1 MDLQSALDLFGLSF
15 DISSIQD
22 TGISTDYLLIP
33 TKKDATI
40 NRLRTRLDDIQ
51 AVTGSSIS
59 IVLSNGLWLR
69 IDKPQKAI
77 YNYKNYNG
85 YVYDKYGVLELPY
98 MVGLTSSECIVDDL
112 ANAPHLLVAGTT
124 GSGKSNYLHT
134 LINAMLCN
142 VNCDV
147 DLVDCKKVE
156 FSIYN
161 NLANVYTDVNGAYF
175 ITACYLSMMDE
186 RYTRMQKEG
195 YTNFSDYRKIH
206 PNEHYRVLVID
217 ELADLLMNKED
228 RKELSWRLQKIA
240 QIGRAAGFHMVLATQ
255 RPDCKTIDGVL
266 KANIP
271 TRISFNVS
279 SRVDSQVIIDRTGAE
294 RLTGN
299 GDGLFLDK
307 KSNLTRFQAC
317 YFDIEDIK
325 AVLRKEEQI

>member
-1 MDLQSALDLFGLSF
+1 MDIQQALNLFGLSF
-15 DISSIQD
+15 TVSNIQD
-22 TGISTDYLLIP
+22 TGVSVDYQLIP
-33 TKKDATI
+33 TAANATI
-40 NRLRTRLDDIQ
+40 NRLKTRLDDIQ
-51 AVTGSSIS
+51 AVTGERIS
-59 IVLSNGLWLR
+59 VVLNNGLWLR
-69 IDKPQKAI
+69 TDKPQKKI
-77 YNYKNYNG
+77 FNYRDYNG
-85 YVYDKYGVLELPY
+85 YVYDKYGVFELPF

-112 ANAPHLLVAGTT
+112 AKAPHLLVAGTT

-134 LINAMLCN
+134 LIDAMLCN
-142 VNCDV
+142 KNCYVNMI
-147 DLVDCKKVE
+147 DCKKVE
-156 FSIYN
+156 FTVYDKC
-161 NLANVYTDVNGAYF
+161 ANVYTDVDGAYF
-175 ITACYLSMMDE
+175 ITAAYLRMMNE
-186 RYTRMQKEG
+186 RYDAMQKEG
-195 YTNFSDYRKIH
+195 YTDFKEYRKAH
-206 PNEHYRVLVID
+206 PDEKYSVLIVD

-228 RKELSWRLQKIA
+228 KKELSWRFQKIA

-325 AVLRKEEQI
+325 TGLKRDGLL